1 MATPPAATIDLE
13 GLGLEAFRDQP
24 VAVLGLARSG
34 VALTRFLADHGAR
47 VTVYDARTAD
57 QLSDALEAAEADARK
72 SVELDPGDAAAQFQ
86 LGNTALAAG
95 HLDLAFKSY
104 IEAGSLAPEEPRI
117 FNNLGVLYLR
127 WERPT
132 DAYRSFQAA
141 LGSYQVGKVAFV
153 SLLEALIATFKAEM
167 DYYRVS
173 SEYLRTLAWLEA
185 ESTLP
190 LTGRPVV
197 IDKGN
202 HADDNEKN

>member
-1 MATPPAATIDLE
+1 MQET
-13 GLGLEAFRDQP
+13 FQQ
-24 VAVLGLARSG
+24 S
-34 VALTRFLADHGAR
+34 
-47 VTVYDARTAD
+47 
-57 QLSDALEAAEADARK
+57 
-72 SVELDPGDAAAQFQ
+72 ELYSKGIIPQTSQ
-86 LGNTALAAG
+86 
-95 HLDLAFKSY
+95 
-104 IEAGSLAPEEPRI
+104 
-117 FNNLGVLYLR
+117 
-127 WERPT
+127 
-132 DAYRSFQAA
+132 SFQAA